1 MKFISC
7 NNDPQ
12 IFSLKVN
19 VSAKLSQGCGVMQRH
34 CVNPALPCPTSFTIT
49 SAATRR
55 CFLLPDR
62 VFVVK
67 EPRLAMYGGADAF

>member
-7 NNDPQ
+7 NSDPQ

-34 CVNPALPCPTSFTIT
+34 CVNPCPTSFTIT

-55 CFLLPDR
+55 YLLLPAR

-67 EPRLAMYGGADAF
+67 EPRLAIYGGADAF